1 MAKKEK
7 ELILCVKHGKELAT
21 ANFYVANSSSLFSA
35 IGRIPV
41 CKSCISKLF
50 SEYLAVHKDGK
61 IAIYNMCRKLD
72 IAFSNNNYEGASKE
86 ADGDF
91 EKLFGLYMKNHNSL
105 GKQNGVGLSFD
116 DGEHLAMDSSEKSD
130 QIIEACEGA
139 TVTMIG
145 SDLKMTE
152 DDRKAKEDVI
162 RLLEYDPFDGYPES
176 DQKFL
181 YTDIINYFGDED
193 VVEDQFLVSQIIQ
206 VVNNNNHIRKID
218 HLISQY
224 MANMKTLVENEGRVK
239 SLSSMKKEI
248 VNNTDKIAKENRI
261 SVKSRSGSN
270 ISKSSLTVMMERL
283 RSLDF
288 EDAEVDFY
296 DQKKAYGMQ
305 KTAEIS
311 IKAIEDQLQFDEN
324 DIGYMI
330 SEQRNMIKNMEQ
342 KILDLEEENRQ
353 LHVKIEKYKN
363 K

>member
-1 MAKKEK
+1 MASKEK
-7 ELILCVKHGKELAT
+7 ELILCVKHGKELAKP
-21 ANFYVANSSSLFSA
+21 NFYVANSSSLYSG

-41 CKSCISKLF
+41 CKNCISKMF
-50 SEYLAVHKDGK
+50 TDYMNAHKDPK

-72 IAFSNNNYEGASKE
+72 IAFSNSNYEGAYKE
-86 ADGDF
+86 CDNDTSRI
-91 EKLFGLYMKNHNSL
+91 FGLYMKNHNSL
-105 GKQNGVGLSFD
+105 GKTNGVGISFD
-116 DGEHLAMDSSEKSD
+116 DGEHLSDDVQDAKQEETSEVA
-130 QIIEACEGA
+130 IIG
-139 TVTMIG
+139 T
-145 SDLKMTE
+145 DLKMTE
-152 DDRKAKEDVI
+152 DDKKAKEDVI
-162 RLLEYDPFDGYPES
+162 RLLEYDPFEGYPES

-224 MANMKTLVENEGRVK
+224 MADMKTLVENEGRVK

-283 RSLDF
+283 RALDF
-288 EDAEVDFY
+288 EDAEIDFY

-311 IKAIEDQLQFDEN
+311 IKAIDEQLQFDEN

-330 SEQRNMIKNMEQ
+330 SEQRSMIKNMEN
-342 KILDLEEENRQ
+342 KILDLEEENRK
-353 LHVKIEKYKN
+353 LHVEIESHKKKN
-363 K
+363 